1 MQASSAAAAERAVIH
16 PTAVVESGA
25 QLGAGVRIGPF
36 CHVGPEVVLADNVE
50 LLSHVAVT
58 GATSIGEGTK
68 IHPQAVLGG
77 QPQNIRHKG
86 ARTTLAIGRNCV
98 IREAVTVH
106 VGSDSSR
113 GATEIGDN
121 CMLMAYSHVAH
132 DCIIGN
138 NVIFANGA
146 TLGGHVEVGD
156 HVTIG
161 GLSAVH
167 QFVRIGHHAFIGGMT
182 GVPGDVIPYGMVI
195 GNRAKLRGLNIVGL
209 KRAGLSRAELTT
221 LRSAYRVLF
230 DRARPVAENAEV
242 ARAEFGGDARVAD
255 MLDFV
260 TSRGKRIFCVPPVT
274 GGREEDD
281 DAE

>member
-1 MQASSAAAAERAVIH
+1 MAVASGVEIH
-16 PTAVVESGA
+16 PAAVVEAGA
-25 QLGAGVRIGPF
+25 QLGTGVHIGPF
-36 CHVGPEVVLADNVE
+36 CHVGPDVTLADNVE
-50 LLSHVAVT
+50 LMSHVVVT
-58 GATSIGEGTK
+58 GATRIGEGTK
-68 IHPQAVLGG
+68 VYPQAVLGG

-86 ARTTLAIGRNCV
+86 GKTTLAIGRNCL

-113 GATEIGDN
+113 GATEIGDD

-167 QFVRIGHHAFIGGMT
+167 QFVRIGHHAFVGGMT

-195 GNRAKLRGLNIVGL
+195 GNRARLRGLNIVGL
-209 KRAGLSRAELTT
+209 KRAGLTRAELST

-230 DRARPVAENAEV
+230 DRARPVAENAEA
-242 ARAEFGGDARVAD
+242 ARAEYGSDPRVAD

-260 TSRGKRIFCVPPVT
+260 TSRGKRIFCVPPVSGT
-274 GGREEDD
+274 REEDE